1 MNEEIKQYVDSC
13 QEEVIQFWKDLVSY
27 DSGSSYKAGLDEAR
41 AFLVDAFTKI
51 GGKVTVEPFEK
62 AGDFIVATFGE
73 ATDKAPIVLSGH
85 YDTVFPQGEVEKR
98 PFTITDGKA
107 YGPGALDMKGGIT
120 IAYYIVKTLQKIG
133 YTDRQIKIVLAGD
146 EETAHKDSTAGESFT
161 KAVSGARMALN
172 FETSFVDNSV
182 VVGRKGTAYI
192 YLNVEGVGAHA
203 GNDPENGRS
212 ALLELSHKI
221 IAIQALNGVKEG
233 ITFNA
238 GTAKGGTVPNAVP
251 AHAEMV
257 VDIRYVDPAQQPEIE
272 QMVKEALEP
281 THVEGT
287 TSSYELK
294 WSMPPMKTTDGVM
307 DVFNRYNA
315 VYEANGLGSLKAITC
330 GGGADSSYEVIAGVP
345 TLCAVGVKGAR
356 NHTVE
361 EFAVVDSMF
370 ERIATL
376 TELIVSVTD

>member
-1 MNEEIKQYVDSC
+1 MNEQIQTYVQSSKQEVLSFW
-13 QEEVIQFWKDLVSY
+13 EELVSY
-27 DSGSSYKAGLDEAR
+27 DSGSRDKAGLDKTR
-41 AFLVDAFTKI
+41 AFLVQAFESI
-51 GGKVTVEPFEK
+51 GGTVSVESYEY
-62 AGDFIVATFGE
+62 AGDFIVATFGT

-85 YDTVFPQGEVEKR
+85 YDTVFPAGEVAKR

-120 IAYYIVKTLQKIG
+120 IAYYIVKTLQHLG
-133 YTDRQIKIVLAGD
+133 YNDRQIKIVLAGD
-146 EETAHKDSTAGESFT
+146 EEVAHEHSRAGAAFT
-161 KAVSGARMALN
+161 EAVQGARMALN

-182 VVGRKGTAYI
+182 VVGRKGSCFV
-192 YLNVEGVGAHA
+192 NVHIQGVGAHA

-212 ALLELSHKI
+212 ALLEMAHKI
-221 IAIQALNGVKEG
+221 VAVQGLNGVKEG
-233 ITFNA
+233 ITFNV

-251 AHAEMV
+251 AQAEMV
-257 VDIRYVDPAQQPEIE
+257 IDIRYRKPEDKKAIEELVQQ
-272 QMVKEALEP
+272 ALEP
-281 THVEGT
+281 VHVDGT
-287 TSSYELK
+287 TTKYEVK
-294 WSMPPMKTTDGVM
+294 WGMPPMETSEGVM

-315 VYEANGLGSLKAITC
+315 IYEANGLGSLKALSV
-330 GGGADSSYEVIAGVP
+330 GGGADSSYEVMAGVP

-376 TELIVSVTD
+376 TELILSVKE